1 VCSKLEAW
9 PIFIELGLGG
19 DIGGESPA
27 SSSSEASSGCCG
39 GGGGGYL
46 EDAVAHWSGRCKR
59 QRTTVAE
66 EAPPP
71 RCPAMASEDL
81 QSILQVNQ
89 SLCSECR
96 SFFFRNRSIELVSS
110 EKRIEEPMM
119 IRRDVR
125 TLHGCPICAVHYVC

>member
-9 PIFIELGLGG
+9 PIFIELGFGG
-19 DIGGESPA
+19 DIGVESPA
-27 SSSSEASSGCCG
+27 SSSSEASSGC

-59 QRTTVAE
+59 QRTEAAAE
-66 EAPPP
+66 EVEAPTP

-96 SFFFRNRSIELVSS
+96 TFFLEIGV
-110 EKRIEEPMM
+110 
-119 IRRDVR
+119 
-125 TLHGCPICAVHYVC
+125 